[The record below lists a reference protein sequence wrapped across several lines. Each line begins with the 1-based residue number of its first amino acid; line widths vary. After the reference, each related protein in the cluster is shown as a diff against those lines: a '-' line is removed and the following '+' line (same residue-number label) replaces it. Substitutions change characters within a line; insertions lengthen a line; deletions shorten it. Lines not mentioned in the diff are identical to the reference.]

1 MTDALVCWKCGTSLA
16 TQSLPLGR
24 LAECDACRAP
34 LHVCRLC
41 RFYNPRVSNACE
53 ETIAEP
59 VADKERANFCGYFE
73 PRAGAYHPQGD
84 AEAKAKART
93 GLDALFGDGTA
104 DRNDTGEDAEAQNRR
119 LLDDLFEK

>member
-1 MTDALVCWKCGTSLA
+1 MMDALVCWKCGTSLA

-34 LHVCRLC
+34 LHVCKLC

-59 VADKERANFCGYFE
+59 IADKERANFCGYFE
-73 PRAGAYHPQGD
+73 PRADAYRPPGD
-84 AEAKAKART
+84 TEAAARAS
-93 GLDALFGDGTA
+93 LDALFGRDVEEENEA
-104 DRNDTGEDAEAQNRR
+104 REEAEVKNRR
-119 LLDDLFEK
+119 LLDDLFK